1 MNSNISSKTTKQKQL
16 EYQIALLSAELEELK
31 NSSVLG
37 KDEDYANGDTI
48 VVNYRFA
55 RGLYDYTAA
64 LVKSGEN
71 RWATTV
77 NQIKGTS
84 RDAQVTFAQVADYF
98 KHRDI
103 VSVLV
108 LRKSG
113 ILARLV

>member
-31 NSSVLG
+31 NASVLG
-37 KDEDYANGDTI
+37 KDEDYANGNTI

-64 LVKSGEN
+64 LVKSGDN
-71 RWATTV
+71 KWATTV

-84 RDAQVTFAQVADYF
+84 SDAQATFAQVADYF

-103 VSVLV
+103 VSAIVLG
-108 LRKSG
+108 KG
-113 ILARLV
+113 GTFTRLV